1 MTEPYIQTDYRR
13 EENWLCCP
21 HQALSYPADVFYL
34 CPTGYI
40 KTPKG
45 PMTCTV
51 DNRGMRLRLQEHLE
65 HCASAFATAGNFFAP
80 YYRQASVE
88 CLLNLQGDHLQA
100 FADGPVTDILNAFH
114 YYIRHFNQGR
124 PFILAGHSQ
133 GSILMQAI
141 LSDYFKTYPKVQKRM
156 IAAYCIGFSVT
167 EDFMTKNPH
176 LSFAEGRRDTGCIIS
191 FNTEAPGYEGPNITL
206 LPNALVINPI
216 SWTRDES
223 LAPASQSLGSHLV
236 ISFNT
241 EAPGY
246 EGPNITLLPNA
257 LVINPIS
264 WTRDES
270 LAPASQSLGSHLV
283 IRDAY
288 GRITRV
294 EDRLYYANAR
304 LDLARGVV
312 VCSTAD
318 PALLKIYGLESFFDP
333 KVLHAG
339 DYALYYYDLRK
350 NAEDRV
356 DAWFKTH

>member
-65 HCASAFATAGNFFAP
+65 HCASAFSTAGNFFAP

-141 LSDYFKTYPKVQKRM
+141 LSDYFKTYPEVQKRM

-176 LSFAEGRRDTGCIIS
+176 LSFAKGRRDTGCI
-191 FNTEAPGYEGPNITL
+191 
-206 LPNALVINPI
+206 
-216 SWTRDES
+216 
-223 LAPASQSLGSHLV
+223 

-294 EDRLYYANAR
+294 EDRRYYANAR

>member
-141 LSDYFKTYPKVQKRM
+141 LSDYFKTYPEVQKRM

-176 LSFAEGRRDTGCIIS
+176 LSFAEGRRDTGCI
-191 FNTEAPGYEGPNITL
+191 
-206 LPNALVINPI
+206 
-216 SWTRDES
+216 
-223 LAPASQSLGSHLV
+223 